1 MLIRLLVV
9 LMFCVSLT
17 LNMTRPIAVLFAAD
31 LGASAFQIGTLVA
44 TFSLFPIALALH
56 AGKAADF
63 FGDRFPVLFGTVGMG
78 VGMLLPYL
86 WPTMWA
92 LYASQFLVG
101 VAHLFAVVALQNVVG
116 KRAPDDRREHHFG
129 MFSTAVSLANV
140 AGPVTGGFLAEHF
153 SFTSAYLGA
162 VVASIFAAAISL
174 LLPADRPTKAEPDP
188 AKPSSL
194 SLLKSPLIQRA
205 LLSSALVLYSRDI
218 FTTYF
223 PLYAQDF
230 GISVLMIGWILSIQ
244 GLSMVLVRAF
254 LPRLTARFGRDRILV
269 ASICTA
275 GIAFVLVPTTQ
286 SGALL
291 AILSAIM
298 GVGLGCGQPLSMVET
313 YNASPKA
320 RTGEVLGLRMTA
332 NRLSQFAAPLLFGVI
347 GSSFGLLSIFFIS
360 GSFLLGGSY
369 LVRPRKT

>member
-63 FGDRFPVLFGTVGMG
+63 FGDRFPVLFGTLGMG

-153 SFTSAYLGA
+153 SFTTAYLGA

-254 LPRLTARFGRDRILV
+254 LPRLTARLGRDRILV

-286 SGALL
+286 SVALL